1 MLEGKILKSIKT
13 KISTLVISV
22 TLAAVLALGLISF
35 FTARSIIV
43 NYSLQLLTSV
53 CGNRSSE
60 IDSYLKTIEQSV
72 NTIAD
77 YTLENIGDINK
88 FKTSDEYVS
97 DFTDH
102 IEPYLMAATEHT
114 EGVVTAYVRYNPDF
128 TEPTSGLFLTKNTSS
143 NSFDSVTP
151 TDFSVYDKSDM
162 AHVGWYYTPV
172 NNGAPMWMSPYL
184 NENVNVYMISYV
196 VPLYVDGESIGIV
209 GMDIDF
215 TLVENIADSESS
227 YDTMSSFIV
236 NDSSEIMYHRSLEFG
251 TSLADINSDGKM
263 DSLCN
268 ALSLSEPDGSM
279 IKYSF
284 EGVDKRAAF
293 SPLRNGMKIVV
304 EVDADEI
311 NLQLQNLLIA
321 SVAIGLIVMIVGVIL
336 SLLISSHMAKPI
348 VQLNSAAKKIAD
360 GDLDVSVECRSRDEI
375 GALAK
380 SFSMTADR
388 LRDYVSYINEV
399 SNVLNEIA
407 EGNLDFSLALD
418 YTGDFSKIKDSLNN
432 ISSTLNDTMLD
443 INNAAEQVASG
454 SSQVAAGAQSLSQ
467 SSTEQAASVQELTDA
482 ISMLTEQI
490 KENTNSVESA
500 FEASERSADGMKES
514 STLMKEMTDAM
525 AEISDASSKIVNI
538 VKTVSDIASQTN
550 ILAIN
555 AAIEAARAGEAG
567 RGFSVVAG
575 EIQLLASKTAEA
587 TKNITE
593 LVDNVSSRVEKGKEI
608 AGKTEASLR
617 ASADVSEVIEEKLD
631 LIAKS
636 SEEQSQAVDRVR
648 ERVVQISDTVQTN
661 SATAEE
667 SAATS
672 EEMSSQAHMLQDRIS
687 GFKLKM

>member
-1 MLEGKILKSIKT
+1 MKSIKT
-13 KISTLVISV
+13 KISSLVITV
-22 TLAAVLALGLISF
+22 TLIAVLALGLISF

-43 NYSLQLLTSV
+43 DYSLKLLTSV
-53 CGNRSSE
+53 CGNRSAE
-60 IDSYLKTIEQSV
+60 INSYLKTIEQSV
-72 NTIAD
+72 DTMAD
-77 YTLENIGDINK
+77 YTLENIGDVEK
-88 FKTSDEYVS
+88 FKTSDKYVS
-97 DFTDH
+97 DFTDS
-102 IEPYLMAATEHT
+102 IEKFLITAAEHT
-114 EGVVTAYVRYNPDF
+114 EGAVTAYVRYNPDF
-128 TEPTSGLFLTKNTSS
+128 TEPTSGIFLTKNDST

-151 TDFSVYDKSDM
+151 TDFSIYDKTDM

-172 NNGAPMWMSPYL
+172 NNGVPTWMSPYF

-196 VPLYVDGESIGIV
+196 VPLYADGESIGIV

-215 TLVENIADSESS
+215 TLVENIADSDSS
-227 YDTMSSFIV
+227 YDTMSAFIV
-236 NDSSEIMYHRSLEFG
+236 NNSSEIMYHKSLEFG
-251 TSLADINSDGKM
+251 TALADVNSDGKM
-263 DSLCN
+263 DALCS
-268 ALSLSEPDGSM
+268 ALSMSEPDGKM
-279 IKYSF
+279 IKYSYN
-284 EGVDKRAAF
+284 GVDKRAAF
-293 SPLRNGMKIVV
+293 SPIRNGMKIVA

-311 NLQLQNLLIA
+311 NQELEDLLIA
-321 SVAIGLIVMIVGVIL
+321 SAVIVLIVMVLGTAS

-348 VQLNSAAKKIAD
+348 VQLNSAAKRIAD
-360 GDLDVSVECRSRDEI
+360 GDLDVSVQCRSRDEI

-388 LRDYVSYINEV
+388 LRDYISYINEV
-399 SNVLNEIA
+399 SDVLNEIA
-407 EGNLDFSLALD
+407 EGNLDFSLSLD
-418 YTGDFSKIKDSLNN
+418 YTGDFSKIKASLDN
-432 ISSTLNDTMLD
+432 ISTALNDTMLD

-467 SSTEQAASVQELTDA
+467 SSTEQAASVQELTDS

-490 KENTNSVESA
+490 KENTRSVESA

-525 AEISDASSKIVNI
+525 ADISDASAKIVNI

-593 LVDNVSSRVEKGKEI
+593 LVGNVSSRVEKGREI
-608 AGKTEASLR
+608 AGKTETSLR
-617 ASADVSEVIEEKLD
+617 ASVDVSEVIEEKLD

>member
-1 MLEGKILKSIKT
+1 MKSIKT
-13 KISTLVISV
+13 KISALVISV

-43 NYSLQLLTSV
+43 DYSLQLLTSV

-88 FKTSDEYVS
+88 FKTSNEYVS

-102 IEPYLMAATEHT
+102 IEPYLMAATKHT

-128 TEPTSGLFLTKNTSS
+128 TEPTSGLFLTKNSS
-143 NSFDSVTP
+143 SGSFDSVTP

-215 TLVENIADSESS
+215 TLVENIADSKSS

-263 DSLCN
+263 DGLCN

-293 SPLRNGMKIVV
+293 SPLRNGMKIVA

-321 SVAIGLIVMIVGVIL
+321 SVAIGLIVMIIGVIL

-375 GALAK
+375 GTLAK

-432 ISSTLNDTMLD
+432 ISTALNDTMLD

-525 AEISDASSKIVNI
+525 AEISDASAKIVNI

-617 ASADVSEVIEEKLD
+617 TSADVSEVIEEKLD